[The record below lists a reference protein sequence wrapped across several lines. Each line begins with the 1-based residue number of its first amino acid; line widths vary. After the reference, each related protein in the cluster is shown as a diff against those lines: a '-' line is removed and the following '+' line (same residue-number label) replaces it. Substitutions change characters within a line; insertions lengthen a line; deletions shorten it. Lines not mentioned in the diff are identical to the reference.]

1 MSNILKRRYME
12 ILALKVGGDQV
23 IDNIQQECLKYGLLI
38 HLLENVAQ
46 ISNELSQKKYLMII
60 IFSDKK
66 SFLGDLES
74 IRRYTK
80 IPVLVIKKQYRGI
93 EKIAS
98 IDAGADEYIQ
108 MPETISE
115 IVASCHALI
124 RRYTEL
130 GQTKQQ
136 LFSTISRGTLF
147 INVDYHKVFI
157 NFQEMEFPRREFN
170 LLCLLASSPGRV
182 FTNEQLYRDVWGDDY
197 LRDADN
203 GLHSCL
209 NRIRRKL
216 EEAGCTSCRIENIR
230 GVGYRFVQDDT

>member
-1 MSNILKRRYME
+1 ME
-12 ILALKVGGDQV
+12 TLALVNGWEKKVLDD
-23 IDNIQQECLKYGLLI
+23 IRQECLKYGLLVRFF
-38 HLLENVAQ
+38 ENTAQ
-46 ISNELSQKKYLMII
+46 IIHKLSERNYIMII
-60 IFSDKK
+60 IFSDKS
-66 SFLGDLES
+66 SFLEDLES
-74 IRRYTK
+74 IRKYTE
-80 IPVLVIKKQYRGI
+80 IPVLVIKKQYNGL

-115 IVASCHALI
+115 IMASCHALI

-130 GQTKQQ
+130 NQIKQQ
-136 LFSTISRGTLF
+136 SSSIISRGNMF
-147 INVDYHKVFI
+147 INVDYHEVII
-157 NFQEMEFPRREFN
+157 NSQETEFPRYEFN

-182 FTNEQLYRDVWGDDY
+182 FTNEQLYRDVWGEDY

-216 EEAGCTSCRIENIR
+216 EDAGCTSCRIENIR
-230 GVGYRFVQDDT
+230 GVGYRFIQDTI

>member
-1 MSNILKRRYME
+1 MERWIL
-12 ILALKVGGDQV
+12 ILCHDRPQLADLQGEWQKKGISVRIV
-23 IDNIQQECLKYGLLI
+23 S
-38 HLLENVAQ
+38 VAGEA
-46 ISNELSQKKYLMII
+46 SSELSGNTEYLLVI
-60 IFSDKK
+60 IFSDGEEYLSSLKI
-66 SFLGDLES
+66 
-74 IRRYTK
+74 IRGLTK
-80 IPVLVIKKQYRGI
+80 APVLVVDRQYAV
-93 EKIAS
+93 K
-98 IDAGADEYIQ
+98 AGADEYIKWTDSYLE
-108 MPETISE
+108 ETI
-115 IVASCHALI
+115 ASGLALI

-130 GQTKQQ
+130 NQTKQQ
-136 LFSTISRGTLF
+136 PSSIISRGTLF

-157 NFQEMEFPRREFN
+157 NSQEVEFPRYEFN

-182 FTNEQLYRDVWGDDY
+182 FTNEQLYRDIWGDDY